1 MDSVKETPAEEEE
14 ESEEEETDEEEEEEE
29 EEEDTGEAEGS
40 NVPQEE
46 QDSAVAIVEQ
56 DQIIKAEEEDISVHF
71 AGGSSMPQE
80 GHHDESHPSPVLST
94 RHLSRSPPASR
105 HGSQSRSASPSSLV
119 ELTAGLSI
127 QDSGIKDR
135 VANEV
140 AKQRARQ
147 QRKYHSKRGAQ
158 RIGGRQKGSK
168 AKMDTRVK
176 PDKSGVWD

>member
-1 MDSVKETPAEEEE
+1 MDSVKGTAAEEEE
-14 ESEEEETDEEEEEEE
+14 GSEEEETEEEEEQ
-29 EEEDTGEAEGS
+29 EEDIGEAEGS
-40 NVPQEE
+40 IVPDEE
-46 QDSAVAIVEQ
+46 QNSANAIAEQ
-56 DQIIKAEEEDISVHF
+56 DQIIKAEEEDIRVHF
-71 AGGSSMPQE
+71 VGGSSVAQD
-80 GHHDESHPSPVLST
+80 GHHDENHPSPVLST

-105 HGSQSRSASPSSLV
+105 HGSQSRSASPSSLI